1 MTALAALTAADLRAL
16 ADVEEPRFAQYW
28 ASGVWFHAG
37 DSGGW
42 RGIGWAVWMECAA
55 RAWIPPHA
63 GSLTAWGVTDGRAL
77 VHLTYDE
84 DEARSWAVDA
94 RAEHRNRQMPP
105 PVYSVVRLSVAGDRA
120 AQSEAA
126 SAGYCERAGGCVCG
140 GDLPRVREGC
150 SEWVK
155 SGAAQAHERSISYS
169 EGYDDGLSAA
179 RDLLEDLRAKVERLE
194 ARDATVNARTADDQT
209 ARGET

>member
-37 DSGGW
+37 DRSGW

-55 RAWIPPHA
+55 RSWIPLHA
-63 GSLTAWGVTDGRAL
+63 ESLTAWGVTDGRAL
-77 VHLTYDE
+77 VRLAYDE
-84 DEARSWAVDA
+84 DEARSWAVAA
-94 RAEHRNRQMPP
+94 RAEHRNRNTLP
-105 PVYSVVRLSVAGDRA
+105 PVYSVVRLSVTGDRA
-120 AQSEAA
+120 AQSTAA
-126 SAGYCERAGGCVCG
+126 TVGYCERAGGCVCG

-155 SGAAQAHERSISYS
+155 LGSAQAR
-169 EGYDDGLSAA
+169 G
-179 RDLLEDLRAKVERLE
+179 RE
-194 ARDATVNARTADDQT
+194 A
-209 ARGET
+209 